1 MNYFNSRNMVYG
13 AGASAGVGAV
23 MSVGMGLTTVTPQ
36 RKSCMINLC
45 EETVDDGVSNIDQM
59 VSRVTHHA
67 FMNTGIIQ
75 DVFNVETGEL
85 EVGDKDAHSSLYMTI
100 KEKGEVTRDIVG
112 RTIQVQ
118 PTSSS
123 LDVLEVVDRL
133 LSNK

>member
-1 MNYFNSRNMVYG
+1 
-13 AGASAGVGAV
+13 
-23 MSVGMGLTTVTPQ
+23 MGLTTVTPQ
-36 RKSCMINLC
+36 RKSRTINLC
-45 EETVDDGVSNIDQM
+45 EETVVADDIDTM
-59 VSRVTHHA
+59 VSRVTHRA
-67 FMNTGIIQ
+67 FMNTGVIQ

-85 EVGDKDAHSSLYMTI
+85 EVGDKNAHSSLYMTI

-123 LDVLEVVDRL
+123 LDVLEVVDCL